1 VAVACLAQDAIV
13 RPRGG
18 PAPEGARAGPSSK
31 LPFRNGD
38 VLAGRYRIVR
48 KVARG
53 GMGVVYQAVDER
65 RAEAGSV
72 YPFVAVK
79 VAHIPNGSS
88 ERARQALQLEFTRVA
103 SLRHENI
110 VDVVDF
116 DRQGEHFFLVME
128 WLDGNSLAAIQRNAS
143 ASGGTCFDR
152 PLTIRI
158 IGDIAVALASAHRQG
173 IVHADIKPANVFVT
187 EERDVKLLD
196 FGNVRLAA
204 ERSDGRY
211 FVTRAYASCEMLERE
226 PPQASDDVFA
236 LGCLAFEL
244 LTGHRPFGGL
254 DALAAET
261 RGQAPAQPDDVPAQV
276 WRSIV
281 AALAFRRADRPR
293 DAGAFLAMWREPAP
307 QPIAAVPVRHRRA
320 AWLAALFC
328 GGIALGL
335 GTGEIASDPPARR
348 GGFEVAAR
356 APAAARTKALPD
368 TAAAQPEV
376 SRPVESGPIERP
388 PPAPEQIVVSPPG
401 QSEIREPQE
410 TEAAVEVSGSTFVGP
425 PADDP
430 VTEPPASPAPSVA
443 RVEEPTPAASAPQSV
458 RRTAVDMQPD
468 EPVPAPRPPGHS
480 YWLSEVKRQP
490 AAPLGSL
497 KPTLYRVPRHPHE
510 ARTVHGWVDVS
521 FAVAPTGQPVGIEI
535 LDSSPAGVFERN
547 ALEAVREWR
556 FARADGG
563 RHVRIRLLFDR

>member
-1 VAVACLAQDAIV
+1 MARRRPAIHGIRRIAVAVACLARDAIV

-18 PAPEGARAGPSSK
+18 PAPEGARAGPSRK

-53 GMGVVYQAVDER
+53 GMGVVYQAIDER

-116 DRQGEHFFLVME
+116 DRQDEHFFLVME

-143 ASGGTCFDR
+143 ASGSTCFDR

-158 IGDIAVALASAHRQG
+158 IGDIAVALSSAHRQG

-211 FVTRAYASCEMLERE
+211 FATRAYASCEMLERE

-236 LGCLAFEL
+236 LGCLAYEL

-254 DALAAET
+254 DALAAEA
-261 RGQAPAQPDDVPAQV
+261 RGQAPGEPDDVPPQV

-281 AALAFRRADRPR
+281 AALAFRREDRPR
-293 DAGAFLAMWREPAP
+293 DAGAFLALWREPAP
-307 QPIAAVPVRHRRA
+307 QPIPAVPVRQRRT
-320 AWLAALFC
+320 AWFAALFC

-335 GTGEIASDPPARR
+335 GTGEIASEPPAVSQPQEMELRAPQAIEEP
-348 GGFEVAAR
+348 GDNTVAA
-356 APAAARTKALPD
+356 
-368 TAAAQPEV
+368 
-376 SRPVESGPIERP
+376 
-388 PPAPEQIVVSPPG
+388 
-401 QSEIREPQE
+401 
-410 TEAAVEVSGSTFVGP
+410 FVGP
-425 PADDP
+425 PDDDP
-430 VTEPPASPAPSVA
+430 APATLPEPAPAAVPLHVAPRPAAITPPVEKAEKVA
-443 RVEEPTPAASAPQSV
+443 RAAVIKA
-458 RRTAVDMQPD
+458 D
-468 EPVPAPRPPGHS
+468 EPAPAPRPAGHS
-480 YWLSEVKRQP
+480 YWLSDVKRGP
-490 AAPLGSL
+490 AVSMESL
-497 KPTLYRVPRHPHE
+497 KPTVYRVPRHPRE
-510 ARTVHGWVDVS
+510 ARSVRGWVDVS

-535 LDSSPAGVFERN
+535 ENASPRGLFDHSAV
-547 ALEAVREWR
+547 EAVKEWR
-556 FARADGG
+556 FARADAG
-563 RHVRIRLLFDR
+563 RHVRIRLSFDR